1 VKASILIDGS
11 YGRGDVSIVS
21 PTDAAPAPAEG
32 HSTRR
37 RRAGARVRDAALA
50 LLTLAVVVA
59 FVEALSRFE
68 VLPSRSFPP
77 VTQMLETL
85 GDEAAKGDFWRNV
98 RDTMKGWSVGL
109 AMATALAVP
118 LGIAIG
124 ASSLAY
130 HAVRPLVEFL
140 RPIPSVALVPLAVL
154 VYGTGFE
161 SKVFLV
167 VFASFWPIFIQ
178 TLYGMRD
185 VDPVMLDTA
194 HSYGLGRLARIRW
207 VVLPGALPYI
217 ATGLRISSS
226 VALILA
232 VTAELIIGAPGLG
245 AAITLAN
252 ARGDFRLMY
261 ALIIATGLLGWL
273 LSTLF
278 TNAERRV
285 LHWHASQRRLETAR

>member
-1 VKASILIDGS
+1 
-11 YGRGDVSIVS
+11 
-21 PTDAAPAPAEG
+21 
-32 HSTRR
+32 
-37 RRAGARVRDAALA
+37 
-50 LLTLAVVVA
+50 
-59 FVEALSRFE
+59 
-68 VLPSRSFPP
+68 
-77 VTQMLETL
+77 MLETL